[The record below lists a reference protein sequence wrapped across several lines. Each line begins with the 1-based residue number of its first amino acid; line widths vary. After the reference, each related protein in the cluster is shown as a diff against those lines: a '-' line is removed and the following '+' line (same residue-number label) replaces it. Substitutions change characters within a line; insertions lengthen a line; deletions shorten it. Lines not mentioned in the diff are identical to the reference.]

1 MQPEAEAQLA
11 ALNRYVPVELMKF
24 TLTFDG
30 ELPASGN
37 RPKPKPKWE
46 VRNQLHPQLEEL
58 WQTHSILKA
67 VKANAVL
74 YKGNHRSVQGVSY
87 DSDDFGGRPAGE
99 GVSLN
104 EIDVS
109 SLFSLGGHSYR
120 PLVRKSLHLACEL
133 DVLFLKKEEPGATIL
148 QAGDLDNRLKTLF
161 DGLRLP
167 EEGEWAAGEPVAEP
181 LCCLLESDALIDAVR
196 VRTGQL
202 LTRPGSSVREVRAV
216 IEVKVKVLKFRP
228 YNAMLLGD

>member
-1 MQPEAEAQLA
+1 
-11 ALNRYVPVELMKF
+11 MKF
-24 TLTFDG
+24 ILTFDG

-37 RPKPKPKWE
+37 HSKPKPKWT
-46 VRNQLHPQLEEL
+46 VRNHIHPQLAEL
-58 WQTHSILKA
+58 WETHSILKA
-67 VKANAVL
+67 VTANAVV
-74 YKGNHRSVQGVSY
+74 YKGNHRALVGASY
-87 DSDDFGGRPAGE
+87 DADDWGGKPATR
-99 GVSLN
+99 GVGPN
-104 EIDVS
+104 QIDVS
-109 SLFSLGGHSYR
+109 ALFNLGGKAYR
-120 PLVRKSLHLACEL
+120 PLVRKSLHLSCEL
-133 DVLFLKKEEPGATIL
+133 DVLFLRKEEPGATVL

-167 EEGEWAAGEPVAEP
+167 EEGEWAAGEPVAQP
-181 LCCLLESDALIDAVR
+181 LCCLLESDTLIDAVR